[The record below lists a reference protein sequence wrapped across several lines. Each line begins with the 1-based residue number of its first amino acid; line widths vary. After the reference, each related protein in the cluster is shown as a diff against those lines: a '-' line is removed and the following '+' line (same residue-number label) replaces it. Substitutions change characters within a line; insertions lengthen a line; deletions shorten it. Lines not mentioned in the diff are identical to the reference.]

1 MKIIHCADLHLDSK
15 IDTLPS
21 DKARTRRDEILR
33 TFEKL
38 CDYAV
43 KNVVSA
49 VIIAGDMFD
58 TSRVSIKT
66 RGRILQAISSA
77 SEVDFLYLSGNHD
90 DDNFL
95 SDIEE
100 LPKNL
105 KVFGGEWTKFR
116 YDNVT
121 ISGIK
126 LSAKNSGTFYD
137 NLILEEEE
145 FNIVTLH
152 GQIVGYKSEEAA
164 EIISTPRLKG
174 KNIDYLAMGH
184 IHKYAEGQLD
194 LRGKYA
200 YSGCLDGRGFD
211 EVGEKGFVLIEVQNK
226 KASYEFVPFSSRC
239 LYEVE
244 LSVEG
249 YNTWFEFKNFVV
261 KELSENYSLTSLIKV
276 VLRGRHAIDFI
287 VDKDGLAK
295 RLGEEFFFAKV
306 YDKTDLQ
313 YSIEDYANDKSVLG
327 EFIRAIDESGMENQ
341 MKNEVIMCGINALK
355 GEEF

>member
-15 IDTLPS
+15 IDTIPS

-33 TFEKL
+33 TFERL

-43 KNVVSA
+43 RNDVTA

-77 SEVDFLYLSGNHD
+77 DGVDFLYLSGNHD

-95 SDIEE
+95 SNLEE
-100 LPKNL
+100 VPNNL
-105 KVFGGEWTKFR
+105 KVFGDEWTKFR

-121 ISGIK
+121 ISGVK
-126 LSAKNSGTFYD
+126 LNSKNSGTFYD
-137 NLILEEEE
+137 NLILEEGEV
-145 FNIVTLH
+145 NIVTLH
-152 GQIVGYKSEEAA
+152 GQIVGYKSDDAA

-174 KNIDYLAMGH
+174 KNIDYLALGH

-194 LRGKYA
+194 SRGKYA

-211 EVGEKGFVLIEVQNK
+211 ETGEKGFVLIDVKNNK
-226 KASYEFVPFSSRC
+226 TSYEFIPFSSRC

-244 LSVEG
+244 LNVDGFDS
-249 YNTWFEFKNFVV
+249 WFEFKDFAV
-261 KELSENYSLTSLIKV
+261 KELTGGYPLTSLIKV
-276 VLRGRHAIDFI
+276 VLKGRHTIDFI
-287 VDKDGLAK
+287 IDKEGLAK
-295 RLGEEFFFAKV
+295 RLGEEFFFVKV
-306 YDKTDLQ
+306 YDRTDLK
-313 YSIEDYANDKSVLG
+313 YNIEDYANDKSVLG
-327 EFIRAIDESGMENQ
+327 EFIRAIDESDMENH

-355 GEEF
+355 GEDF